1 MYLPHSFMHQI
12 RRTIPM
18 ILLVRIQEL
27 RQLSDSLAV
36 SFHRKQAWMATLTLI
51 WGRQQSSSIRAS
63 YHISQAIAITK
74 NSIHGDH
81 RFPMMI
87 LSCQVLSSLILFPPC
102 LLALVKS
109 SLTTRMCVPLVLF
122 LATLWKIMMMMIM
135 MCRLSYFGAT
145 TTWSIITSSSAA
157 VNPCRRFTMLPKLD
171 EKWRLFWNCAC
182 NVMSILWLFFWV
194 LG

>member
-27 RQLSDSLAV
+27 RQLSDSLAL
-36 SFHRKQAWMATLTLI
+36 SFHRKQASIDGHLNLNLRPATFI
-51 WGRQQSSSIRAS
+51 FNSSII
-63 YHISQAIAITK
+63 YISQAIAITK
-74 NSIHGDH
+74 NSINGDH

-122 LATLWKIMMMMIM
+122 LATL
-135 MCRLSYFGAT
+135 
-145 TTWSIITSSSAA
+145 
-157 VNPCRRFTMLPKLD
+157 
-171 EKWRLFWNCAC
+171 
-182 NVMSILWLFFWV
+182 
-194 LG
+194 